1 MLGEPICANV
11 TNIADSLTCPRLVA
25 IIFSKMN
32 EHLITPQAFG
42 YFYFYF
48 SQPLTPLSRTQ
59 EVVSR

>member
-1 MLGEPICANV
+1 MPGDPICAKL
-11 TNIADSLTCPRLVA
+11 TNIADSLTCPQPVV
-25 IIFSKMN
+25 IIFSRMN
-32 EHLITPQAFG
+32 EHLVTPQAFG